1 MQRNNILSLLFL
13 SLLLCPLSTAQND
26 LQFYLNSAFRNNPI
40 LKESQN
46 NINVKKLD
54 KSLTEAEYIYPQIN
68 LTANY
73 LFVPYFN
80 NDKIVTANPGP
91 NAIGYDASVTNGGL
105 YSAQV
110 NVTKNL
116 FNGGVVDVYNN
127 QADLQIKSN
136 ELNYELTKHN
146 LEKDVI
152 DQYINCWQ
160 AQELYILSNSTAD
173 TLKQQL
179 SITKNLM
186 MKGLVKQSDYL
197 LLKIEFET
205 QQIAA
210 LQAFASLKSSIY
222 QLNVLAGIQD
232 TSIVTLDNVKLN
244 TTLIIGPSKFFNQ
257 YENDSLLILNQQNVF
272 ETKYYPQFNLFFN
285 AGLNAVDFNDIQRKF
300 GLSTGFNFSLP
311 IYDGS
316 QKSIT
321 RQQAQINLSS
331 IVSNKKNQETL
342 LKNKIKESSS
352 QLEYYVSSLQ
362 SITSQ
367 LEDYNKIII
376 LLNSE
381 LMHGQLS
388 MVDYITI
395 IKNYFDLKKNE
406 ITSSAAYQQAVNQ
419 FNYWNW

>member
-1 MQRNNILSLLFL
+1 MQRNKILPLLFL
-13 SLLLCPLSTAQND
+13 SFLLCPLLMAQND
-26 LQFYLNSAFRNNPI
+26 LQYYLYSAFRNNPT

-46 NINVKKLD
+46 NISVKKLD
-54 KSLTEAEYIYPQIN
+54 KSLTEAQYILPQVN

-73 LFVPYFN
+73 LFTPYFN

-91 NAIGYDASVTNGGL
+91 NAVGYDPSITNGGL

-110 NVTKNL
+110 NMTKNI

-127 QADLQIKSN
+127 EADLHIKGN
-136 ELNYELTKHN
+136 EFNFDLTKHN
-146 LEKDVI
+146 LEKDVT

-160 AQELYILSNSTAD
+160 AQQLYILSTSTAD
-173 TLKQQL
+173 TLRQQL
-179 SITKNLM
+179 NITQNLM

-197 LLKIEFET
+197 LLKVEFEN
-205 QQIAA
+205 QQLAA
-210 LQAFASLKSSIY
+210 LQALASLKSSIY

-232 TSIVTLDNVKLN
+232 TSIITLENVKLN
-244 TTLIIGPSKFFNQ
+244 KTLISGPSKFFNQ

-272 ETKYYPQFNLFFN
+272 ETKYYPQLNLFFN
-285 AGLNAVDFNDIQRKF
+285 AGLNAVELNDIQRKF
-300 GLSTGFNFSLP
+300 GLSAGFNFSLP

-321 RQQAQINLSS
+321 RQQSQINLSS
-331 IVSNKKNQETL
+331 IVSNKKNQEIL
-342 LKNKIKESSS
+342 IKNKIKESSS
-352 QLEYYVSSLQ
+352 QVEYNISSLQ
-362 SITSQ
+362 SISSQ
-367 LEDYNKIII
+367 LEDYNKIIV
-376 LLNSE
+376 LMNSE

-388 MVDYITI
+388 MVDYITV
-395 IKNYFDLKKNE
+395 IKNYLDLKKNE

>member
-1 MQRNNILSLLFL
+1 MYLLFL
-13 SLLLCPLSTAQND
+13 SFLLCPLLTAQNN
-26 LQFYLNSAFRNNPI
+26 LQYYLNSAFRNNPT

-46 NINVKKLD
+46 NISVKKLD
-54 KSLTEAEYIYPQIN
+54 KSLTEAQYVLPQIS

-110 NVTKNL
+110 NVTKNI
-116 FNGGVVDVYNN
+116 FNGGVIDAFNN

-136 ELNYELTKHN
+136 EFNFDLSKHN
-146 LEKDVI
+146 LEKDVT
-152 DQYINCWQ
+152 DQYIICWQ
-160 AQELYILSNSTAD
+160 AQQLYILSAATAD
-173 TLKQQL
+173 TLIQQL
-179 SITKNLM
+179 NITKNLM

-205 QQIAA
+205 QQLAA
-210 LQAFASLKSSIY
+210 LQSLASLRSSIY

-232 TSIVTLDNVKLN
+232 SSIVTLDNLN
-244 TTLIIGPSKFFNQ
+244 LNKTSISGFSKFFSQ
-257 YENDSLLILNQQNVF
+257 YENDSLLILNQQDVF
-272 ETKYYPQFNLFFN
+272 ETKYYPQLNLFFN
-285 AGLNAVDFNDIQRKF
+285 AGLNAVELNDIQRKF
-300 GLSTGFNFSLP
+300 GLSAGFNFSIP

-321 RQQAQINLSS
+321 RQQSQINLNS
-331 IVSNKKNQETL
+331 IVSNKKNQEIL
-342 LKNKIKESSS
+342 IKNKITESSS
-352 QLEYYVSSLQ
+352 QIDFYINSLQ

-367 LEDYNKIII
+367 LGDYNKIMI
-376 LLNSE
+376 LMNSE

-395 IKNYFDLKKNE
+395 IKNYLDLKKNE
-406 ITSSAAYQQAVNQ
+406 ISSSAAYQQALNQ